1 MGMQK
6 NIEAKV
12 IESLKE
18 QRLTC
23 GDCVGFECEIV
34 RDKKLCCERG
44 IMETQKPCRQFVP
57 DTNSLSSLVE
67 DEETFIALSRIVNA
81 VDDAQLRKLGA
92 LLMREKQTRA
102 EGFNM
107 GQKVYVR
114 YRGQARADYLSN
126 FMTAYI
132 MYADKDV
139 IRICSRDGKLTMTFS
154 GRAQEAIYDDEAFE
168 PIRLKMLKK
177 KRYAD
182 PNVQKHVAKHLRTLE
197 EYELG
202 LSEKI
207 DIGEIPTIDKVFKT
221 NGVKKSKS
229 NDLVSI
235 VNAIESGYSV
245 KPERPKKGKSTTKK
259 QVKGEKKGGIKHFD
273 VS

>member
-1 MGMQK
+1 MGMRK

-12 IESLKE
+12 IDSLKD
-18 QRLTC
+18 QRPTC

-44 IMETQKPCRQFVP
+44 IMATQKPCRQFVP

-81 VDDAQLRKLGA
+81 IDESQLRKLGA
-92 LLMREKQTRA
+92 LLMREKQTRS

-132 MYADKDV
+132 MYADADV
-139 IRICSRDGKLTMTFS
+139 IRITSRDGKLTMTFA
-154 GRAQEAIYDDEAFE
+154 GRAKEAIYGDEEFE
-168 PIRLKMLKK
+168 PIRTKMIKK
-177 KRYAD
+177 KRYTD
-182 PNVQKHVAKHLRTLE
+182 PNVQRHVAKHLRTLE

-202 LSEKI
+202 LSDQI
-207 DIGEIPTIDKVFKT
+207 DSGEIPTIDKVFKS
-221 NGVKKSKS
+221 NKVKKKKGS

-245 KPERPKKGKSTTKK
+245 KPERPRKTKSSKTKKGKGG
-259 QVKGEKKGGIKHFD
+259 VKIID